1 MSKKIKSRP
10 SIHQPSLFD
19 SPSSPFRIPG
29 LEPESPEAHPSIRDF
44 VVEVKKRQ
52 NESSA
57 AAADM
62 ELDTTALRPAAA
74 LSFISFGSG
83 SSGNCAYIGDSESGI
98 LIDAGVEPDKVKTAL
113 KKNGLSMDNVKGI
126 CLTHDHSDHVRY
138 VYTLVRKYQ
147 HIGVYC
153 TPRVLQGLL
162 RRLRGDDYLRQAA
175 DARQTVRG
183 GI

>member
-1 MSKKIKSRP
+1 MSKKIKYRP
-10 SIHQPSLFD
+10 NIHQPSLFD

-74 LSFISFGSG
+74 LSFISLS
-83 SSGNCAYIGDSESGI
+83 
-98 LIDAGVEPDKVKTAL
+98 LI
-113 KKNGLSMDNVKGI
+113 
-126 CLTHDHSDHVRY
+126 
-138 VYTLVRKYQ
+138 
-147 HIGVYC
+147 HI
-153 TPRVLQGLL
+153 
-162 RRLRGDDYLRQAA
+162 
-175 DARQTVRG
+175 
-183 GI
+183 